1 MQLNISIVH
10 QLQTLRWNFAIEASE
25 TATGWVLKKVALKN
39 FAKFTRKHLC
49 QSLFFN
55 KVAGW
60 KPATLLKKDF
70 GIGVF
75 LWILRNFLEHLFYRT
90 PLENCFRSFEVSL
103 NFTEIYFYVTVTWDK
118 FFFSQPH
125 KNIQIDEFFQLA
137 TKKMKVIEQGNVI
150 YSITSYTTA
159 R

>member
-1 MQLNISIVH
+1 MS
-10 QLQTLRWNFAIEASE
+10 
-25 TATGWVLKKVALKN
+25 WVVKKVTLKN
-39 FAKFTRKHLC
+39 FAKFTSKHLC

-103 NFTEIYFYVTVTWDK
+103 NFTKIYFYVTVTWDK
-118 FFFSQPH
+118 LFFSQPH

-137 TKKMKVIEQGNVI
+137 TKKMKVIEQWNVI